1 MEFPSKCPYCGKDIT
16 KNIYFSTERHVNRNT
31 VVNLCKCEHCE
42 KIIVETIIE
51 GELVNV
57 YPNKVF
63 AQLPNRIKKLS
74 PTACIA
80 FEQALQAKSLNL
92 DLLVGAGLRIALE
105 WLVWDYLISFAKVP
119 EDEIK
124 DLTLK
129 KRIDKMN
136 TGHYAKICAK
146 LIRLFG
152 NDEVH
157 IIKMLNFSVDTVIS
171 AFYNLCSLIDAEIEI
186 CEINE
191 QLEA

>member
-1 MEFPSKCPYCGKDIT
+1 MEFPKKCPYCGKDINPEPY
-16 KNIYFSTERHVNRNT
+16 NISRSSTNKLQVYFCN
-31 VVNLCKCEHCE
+31 CEHCKE
-42 KIIVETIIE
+42 PIVITENY
-51 GELVNV
+51 GEIVNV
-57 YPNKVF
+57 FPNKTF
-63 AQLPNRIKKLS
+63 AVLPNRIQKLS
-74 PTACIA
+74 HNACKA
-80 FEQALQAKSLNL
+80 FEQALQAKSLDL
-92 DLLVGAGLRIALE
+92 DFLVGAGLRIALE
-105 WLVWDYLISFAKVP
+105 WLVWDYLVSFKQVP

-152 NDEVH
+152 NDEIH

-171 AFYNLCSLIDAEIEI
+171 AFYNLCNLIASEIEI

-191 QLEA
+191 QLED